1 MNLFNHT
8 GFPKARRRVSMRS
21 ALFLLMIA
29 FGVMMLRGSL
39 GVLLPGM
46 GAGVS
51 LALSMVAT
59 AAGFGVPAWMGLC
72 LVDGDQRKIVPM
84 HALSREQILQLT
96 LLGVLF
102 VCPASLAADMQAAVL
117 ERMGFARESVQAAP
131 QAALFLP
138 MVLQSAML
146 APVCEEL
153 FFRGYLTGAIRP
165 YSQRGAWL
173 FTAAA
178 FALIHG
184 FGAALLPR
192 FALGCLLA
200 LMMVRTGSIFAP
212 MLVHAAYNFTLLV
225 LAFSGLENWLS
236 GAGLIPCMIRVLGCA
251 AFAAVLKRAYAARMQ
266 RRVVSLKE
274 GGAFSRREL
283 ALLIAAGVVLLVSM
297 IVSGVTA

>member
-1 MNLFNHT
+1 
-8 GFPKARRRVSMRS
+8 MRS

-117 ERMGFARESVQAAP
+117 VRMGFARESVQAAP
-131 QAALFLP
+131 QAA
-138 MVLQSAML
+138 Q
-146 APVCEEL
+146 
-153 FFRGYLTGAIRP
+153 
-165 YSQRGAWL
+165 
-173 FTAAA
+173 
-178 FALIHG
+178 
-184 FGAALLPR
+184 ALL
-192 FALGCLLA
+192 LL
-200 LMMVRTGSIFAP
+200 
-212 MLVHAAYNFTLLV
+212 
-225 LAFSGLENWLS
+225 
-236 GAGLIPCMIRVLGCA
+236 
-251 AFAAVLKRAYAARMQ
+251 
-266 RRVVSLKE
+266 
-274 GGAFSRREL
+274 
-283 ALLIAAGVVLLVSM
+283 
-297 IVSGVTA
+297 